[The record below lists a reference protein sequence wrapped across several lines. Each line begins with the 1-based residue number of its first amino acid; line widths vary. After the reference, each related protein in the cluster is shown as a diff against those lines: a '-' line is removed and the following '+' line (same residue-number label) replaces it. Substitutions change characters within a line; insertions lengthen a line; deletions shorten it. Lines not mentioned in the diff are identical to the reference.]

1 MLINERVMGFMTLS
15 EVMKVLDAQMI
26 CGEDML
32 DHEVETACAS
42 DMMSDVLAFSKENT
56 LLLTGLTNP
65 QVLRTADMMD
75 IRCVVFVRGKQPN
88 KEMIDMAREYDV
100 AVLTTKKTLYMAAG
114 ALYKSGL
121 MANDE

>member
-1 MLINERVMGFMTLS
+1 MTLA

-26 CGEDML
+26 CGEDMM
-32 DHEVETACAS
+32 DHEVATACAS

-88 KEMIDMAREYDV
+88 QEMIDMAREYDV
-100 AVLTTKKTLYMAAG
+100 AVLTTKKTLYLASG
-114 ALYKSGL
+114 SLYRSGL
-121 MANDE
+121 MGNDI

>member
-1 MLINERVMGFMTLS
+1 MTLG

-88 KEMIDMAREYDV
+88 KEMIEMAREYDV
-100 AVLTTKKTLYMAAG
+100 AVLTTKKTLYLAAG